1 MENARCSTFLASARV
16 YRPSD
21 RLSRYITILLCLCP
35 PLPLLSA
42 LIAHAS
48 ARWPRIDHPFF
59 ANLLACLLLVIDYRC
74 LREVC
79 VCVCVYAR
87 DVVFLRY
94 INTQSD
100 GCINTV
106 GGERCRLFSIYN
118 FAEPVLQSA
127 SLRMEWDRGYLI
139 PRCFY
144 RESHSLDGLDVHK
157 LRRPRDPRAK
167 YPAGIRL
174 VVSRGGGEHRFLEH
188 WNVRPSPP
196 PTPRL
201 SRLEQRVTT
210 TRRGSVIGID
220 REGDDRK

>member
-1 MENARCSTFLASARV
+1 MFHISSERACLSAERSPLQV
-16 YRPSD
+16 YNDSPLPMPPTPSPLGPYCTRFRSMATNRPSILRESISLPPPSY
-21 RLSRYITILLCLCP
+21 RLSMPPRRVCL
-35 PLPLLSA
+35 
-42 LIAHAS
+42 
-48 ARWPRIDHPFF
+48 
-59 ANLLACLLLVIDYRC
+59 
-74 LREVC
+74 
-79 VCVCVYAR
+79 CVYAR

-174 VVSRGGGEHRFLEH
+174 VVSRGGGGGEHRFLEH

-210 TRRGSVIGID
+210 TRRGSVGNGY
-220 REGDDRK
+220 RYRSGRG